1 VNVIVE
7 IVVVRSVNPDM
18 LPVGDIGIQLYRF
31 PTLEVHELSQI
42 EDTFPPVVLA
52 HNRDHPFEVFLNA
65 GNF

>member
-1 VNVIVE
+1 
-7 IVVVRSVNPDM
+7 M

-52 HNRDHPFEVFLNA
+52 RNRDHPFEVFLNA